1 MVYLKYKWNS
11 GEKGGLLN
19 LFLNPVSPEVQQKLT
34 ITTTYDLW
42 TDSHRKMTSAA
53 TPTDTTLF
61 QDYCKRYLFGTTIFV
76 AACPQIE
83 DDQHR
88 TKFWTF
94 ILDAMRI
101 NDADM
106 IVRYDCLDMTLPQS

>member
-1 MVYLKYKWNS
+1 
-11 GEKGGLLN
+11 
-19 LFLNPVSPEVQQKLT
+19 
-34 ITTTYDLW
+34 
-42 TDSHRKMTSAA
+42 MTSAA

-88 TKFWTF
+88 TKF
-94 ILDAMRI
+94 
-101 NDADM
+101 
-106 IVRYDCLDMTLPQS
+106 